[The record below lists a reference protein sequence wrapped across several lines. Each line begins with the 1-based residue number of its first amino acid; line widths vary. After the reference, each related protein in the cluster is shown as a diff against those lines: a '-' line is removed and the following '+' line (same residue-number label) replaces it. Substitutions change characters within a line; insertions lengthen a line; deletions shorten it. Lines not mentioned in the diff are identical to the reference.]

1 MVRLTRMNGKPLVI
15 NALMIEMMEETPD
28 TVITLINGKKI
39 MVLEQEAVVTEM
51 VEQFLKRIG
60 AVQATIKSANTEGL

>member
-39 MVLEQEAVVTEM
+39 MVLEQEAVVTEL

>member
-1 MVRLTRMNGKPLVI
+1 
-15 NALMIEMMEETPD
+15 
-28 TVITLINGKKI
+28 

>member
-39 MVLEQEAVVTEM
+39 MVLEKEAAVTEM

>member
-28 TVITLINGKKI
+28 TVITLI
-39 MVLEQEAVVTEM
+39 TE
-51 VEQFLKRIG
+51 KNYG
-60 AVQATIKSANTEGL
+60 P

>member
-39 MVLEQEAVVTEM
+39 MVLEKEAVVTEM